1 MNRFGPEWVAFCA
14 AHRAAGKTM
23 KDAVVFADNDILE
36 LITIRIP
43 LNSTFS
49 EQRSTSRNKRIFK
62 VVGYD
67 KNFKVKIEDEEGEG
81 WFENSS
87 TLLNN
92 DLWFFLSAGYS

>member
-14 AHRAAGKTM
+14 AHRAAGKSLQ
-23 KDAVVFADNDILE
+23 KAAARADEDLRE

-49 EQRSTSRNKRIFK
+49 EQKSTSRTKRIFK

-67 KNFKVKIEDEEGEG
+67 KNFKVRIEYEEGRRG
-81 WFENSS
+81 GVQI
-87 TLLNN
+87 L
-92 DLWFFLSAGYS
+92 